1 MNETLT
7 KGQFAILSI
16 FLSTSLFLGATVYG
30 VIHIAYQDAWLS
42 MIISYLVGFIPLF
55 IYYKLLNHN
64 PKYNIIELL
73 NNKFKNF
80 GKIISGIFIVFMII
94 HTSLMLWNTSN
105 FINSQYLYQTPI
117 LMISILFMIGIIYIV
132 ETGITGIGKTGIII
146 AIMSTVLAII
156 TTIALTPEV
165 ELDNLKPMFESGTF
179 NIIKASFISLVYNV
193 LPIFALLIVPKNNIN
208 NNKKLAKTFIISYSL
223 VFLFMFIVIFY
234 LITVLGVDL
243 ANLYQY
249 PEYHILRLVN
259 VANFFQR
266 VESIISFIWIL
277 NSIMGISIC
286 LYFCKKATIQ
296 TIKNKKFNTL
306 ITIIISIIVILITK
320 YAFSNNTVAENFFT
334 NTYPFII
341 TIMFFI
347 LPCILL
353 VLLKFKKT

>member
-30 VIHIAYQDAWLS
+30 VIHIAYQDAWIS
-42 MIISYLVGFIPLF
+42 MIISYLIGFIPLF

-64 PKYNIIELL
+64 PKYNIIDLL
-73 NNKFKNF
+73 NNKFKNI
-80 GKIISGIFIVFMII
+80 GKFFSIILIIFMIV
-94 HTSLMLWNTSN
+94 HSSLMLWNTSN

-146 AIMSTVLAII
+146 AIMSTILAII

-165 ELDNLKPMFESGTF
+165 ELDNLKPMLESGSL

-193 LPIFALLIVPKNNIN
+193 LPIFSLLIVPKNNIN

-223 VFLFMFIVIFY
+223 VFVFMFIVIFY

-286 LYFCKKATIQ
+286 L
-296 TIKNKKFNTL
+296 
-306 ITIIISIIVILITK
+306 
-320 YAFSNNTVAENFFT
+320 
-334 NTYPFII
+334 
-341 TIMFFI
+341 
-347 LPCILL
+347 
-353 VLLKFKKT
+353 